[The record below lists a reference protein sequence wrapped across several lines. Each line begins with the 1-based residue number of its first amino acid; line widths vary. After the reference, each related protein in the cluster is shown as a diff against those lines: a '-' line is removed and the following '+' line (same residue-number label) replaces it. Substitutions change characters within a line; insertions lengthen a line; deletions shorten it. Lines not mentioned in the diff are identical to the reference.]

1 MQQAWRI
8 SHVALDMLAW
18 VSFDKIHRLVRDL
31 KCSVLHAA
39 GGVFLKAQLYS
50 NHIWSVNFRPWGT
63 GLFASVKKRLLNL
76 AMVLLNHRDEI
87 FWSKYYGAAVEHGFR
102 LR

>member
-1 MQQAWRI
+1 MAQVVNGSWNMISICLHVGWIRAAQVQQAWRI

-39 GGVFLKAQLYS
+39 AGCSVFIICFK
-50 NHIWSVNFRPWGT
+50 
-63 GLFASVKKRLLNL
+63 
-76 AMVLLNHRDEI
+76 
-87 FWSKYYGAAVEHGFR
+87 
-102 LR
+102 

>member
-39 GGVFLKAQLYS
+39 AGCSVFIICFK
-50 NHIWSVNFRPWGT
+50 
-63 GLFASVKKRLLNL
+63 
-76 AMVLLNHRDEI
+76 
-87 FWSKYYGAAVEHGFR
+87 
-102 LR
+102 